1 MAKITASDEFVAFVE
16 KFPPLAMPVILGED
30 THHTFSTENSP
41 LSENLIEQFI
51 IPLEKEAVDEF
62 TEYVPCFAIDCDE
75 KYIALVWWKAGL
87 LLYQYVLA
95 TYTEKGE
102 AIDQKMIAF
111 TLVNGNR
118 VRRAVATIDQD
129 LGIHIAEGVSQDE
142 LYDAASSL
150 TRVMEILPNG
160 VIVNG

>member
-1 MAKITASDEFVAFVE
+1 MSEKLEFIDFVE
-16 KFPPLAMPVILGED
+16 KFPPVTMPVTLGED

-41 LSENLIEQFI
+41 LSDALIQQFI
-51 IPLEKEAVDEF
+51 APLEKEAPDEF

-95 TYTEKGE
+95 TFTEKGE
-102 AIDQKMIAF
+102 PIDQKMIAF
-111 TLVNGNR
+111 TLVDGQK
-118 VRRAVATIDQD
+118 VRRAVASIDEE
-129 LGIHIAEGVSQDE
+129 LSVHIAEGVSTD
-142 LYDAASSL
+142 DVFDPGSSL
-150 TRVMEILPNG
+150 TSLMEILPNG